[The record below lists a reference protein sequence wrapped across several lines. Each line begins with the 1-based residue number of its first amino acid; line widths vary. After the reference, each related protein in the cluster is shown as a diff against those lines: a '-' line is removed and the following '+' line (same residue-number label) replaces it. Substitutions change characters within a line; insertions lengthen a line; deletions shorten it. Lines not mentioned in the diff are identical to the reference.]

1 MMNKLENHY
10 RKLLKLQLENEIGL
24 PALKADSIA
33 NLYKLE
39 ILNKGDFIVKE
50 DGFAN
55 KIIFLHQ
62 GYIRCFVANSDKEIT
77 HWVYWKDR
85 WVTDFPSFKKFRV
98 SPWSF
103 QALTDCVI
111 HSLTYSD
118 YLKIKDLMPTWDNFE
133 NKLLFK
139 LFMALEHRIFTFISM
154 NATERYLYLHN
165 AHPNIFNEIPLIYLS
180 SLLNMTPETLSRI
193 RRKMI
198 S

>member
-1 MMNKLENHY
+1 MKSNY
-10 RKLLKLQLENEIGL
+10 QKLLIQQLENEIGL
-24 PALKADSIA
+24 PTLNAKAIA
-33 NLYKLE
+33 NLYKE
-39 ILNKGDFIVKE
+39 EQINKGDFIINQE
-50 DGFAN
+50 GYAN
-55 KIIFLHQ
+55 KIIFLHE
-62 GYIRCFVANSDKEIT
+62 GYIRCYTTNLDKEIT
-77 HWVYWKDR
+77 HWVYWKNR

-103 QALTDCVI
+103 QALTDCVV

-154 NATERYLYLHN
+154 NATERYMYLHQ